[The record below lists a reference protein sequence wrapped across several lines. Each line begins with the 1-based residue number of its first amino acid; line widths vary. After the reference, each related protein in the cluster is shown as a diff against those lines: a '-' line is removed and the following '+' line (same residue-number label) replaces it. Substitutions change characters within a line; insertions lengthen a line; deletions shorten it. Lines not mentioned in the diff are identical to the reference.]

1 MASEQMLAH
10 RHPGPWLP
18 PELPPVPP
26 PDNRGSELCVQHME
40 RHLKSVEWSSLPLG
54 GTSGSADTSSSG
66 RTNSDSSSPQRD
78 MRFPVH
84 VTRHPPQAPGHASEQ
99 TELQARSFHRGSQ
112 AEPAGGVEQTP
123 LVPSFSPAGL

>member
-18 PELPPVPP
+18 PELPPAPP
-26 PDNRGSELCVQHME
+26 PDDQGSELRAQHME
-40 RHLKSVEWSSLPLG
+40 RHLKSVEWSFLPLG
-54 GTSGSADTSSSG
+54 GTSSSGDTSSSG
-66 RTNSDSSSPQRD
+66 GANSDSSSPQRD

-99 TELQARSFHRGSQ
+99 ARNFHRSSQ
-112 AEPAGGVEQTP
+112 ADPAGGVGRTP
-123 LVPSFSPAGL
+123 LVPSFCPAGL